1 MDPNTGKI
9 NNIGNI
15 KQIKKIKSGRVI
27 RTFNILALIAN
38 NWMNSLVFIFS
49 LVFLFICKI
58 LLLRVFDEDTIS
70 PSWYELCLSICCK
83 E

>member
-1 MDPNTGKI
+1 MDPDTGKI

-38 NWMNSLVFIFS
+38 N
-49 LVFLFICKI
+49 
-58 LLLRVFDEDTIS
+58 
-70 PSWYELCLSICCK
+70 
-83 E
+83 